1 MAKNQKVISE
11 ESGLV
16 REDLR
21 NEFLINRDAKRLLQN
36 AKGLVSK
43 RLLNDMMES
52 LRGLSDKMQLL
63 VVVNIWYCLMED
75 VLYTTGIKHID
86 NMLLSYYLLI
96 QEEQTIKDF

>member
-96 QEEQTIKDF
+96 KEEQTTKEF

>member
-11 ESGLV
+11 ERGLV

-43 RLLNDMMES
+43 RLLNDIMES

-96 QEEQTIKDF
+96 KEERTTTDF

>member
-52 LRGLSDKMQLL
+52 LRGLNDKMQLL

-96 QEEQTIKDF
+96 KEEQTTKDY

>member
-11 ESGLV
+11 ENGFV

-52 LRGLSDKMQLL
+52 LRGLNDKMQLL

-96 QEEQTIKDF
+96 KEEQTIKDF

>member
-11 ESGLV
+11 ENGFV

-21 NEFLINRDAKRLLQN
+21 NEFHINRDAKRLLKN

-43 RLLNDMMES
+43 RLLNDIMES
-52 LRGLSDKMQLL
+52 LRGLNDKMQLL

-75 VLYTTGIKHID
+75 VLYTTGIKLID

-96 QEEQTIKDF
+96 KEERTTTDF

>member
-1 MAKNQKVISE
+1 MKKKRISFSE
-11 ESGLV
+11 ENGFV

-52 LRGLSDKMQLL
+52 LRGLNDKMQLL

>member
-11 ESGLV
+11 ESGFV

-52 LRGLSDKMQLL
+52 LRGLNDKMQLL

-75 VLYTTGIKHID
+75 VLYTTGIKLID

-96 QEEQTIKDF
+96 KEERTTTDF

>member
-11 ESGLV
+11 ENGFV

-21 NEFLINRDAKRLLQN
+21 NEFLINRDAKRLLKN

-43 RLLNDMMES
+43 RLLNDIMES
-52 LRGLSDKMQLL
+52 LRGLNDKMQLL

-75 VLYTTGIKHID
+75 VLYTTGIKLID

-96 QEEQTIKDF
+96 KEERTTTDF

>member
-11 ESGLV
+11 ESGFV

-21 NEFLINRDAKRLLQN
+21 NEFLINRDAKRLLKN

-43 RLLNDMMES
+43 RLLNDIMES
-52 LRGLSDKMQLL
+52 LRGLNDKMQLI

-75 VLYTTGIKHID
+75 VLYTTGIKLID

-96 QEEQTIKDF
+96 KEERTTTDF

>member
-1 MAKNQKVISE
+1 MKKEQLSLSE
-11 ESGLV
+11 ENGFV

-21 NEFLINRDAKRLLQN
+21 NEFPINKEAKRILRK
-36 AKGLVSK
+36 AKGFVSK

-52 LRGLSDKMQLL
+52 LRGLDDKMQLL

-75 VLYTTGIKHID
+75 VLYTTGIKLID

-96 QEEQTIKDF
+96 KEEQTTKGF

>member
-1 MAKNQKVISE
+1 MAKNQKVISQ
-11 ESGLV
+11 ESGFV

-21 NEFLINRDAKRLLQN
+21 DEFLINRDAKRLLKN

-52 LRGLSDKMQLL
+52 LRGLNDKMQLL

-75 VLYTTGIKHID
+75 VLYTTGIKLID

-96 QEEQTIKDF
+96 KEERTTTDF

>member
-11 ESGLV
+11 ENGFV

-21 NEFLINRDAKRLLQN
+21 NEFLINRDAKRLLKN

-43 RLLNDMMES
+43 RLLNDIMES
-52 LRGLSDKMQLL
+52 LRGLNDKMELL

-75 VLYTTGIKHID
+75 VLYTTGIKLID

-96 QEEQTIKDF
+96 KEEQTTTDF